1 MRTFGNQIQKQGFG
15 AGVELLIAMGPE
27 LVILALEIS
36 TELKGNREEFQ
47 EWTYVL
53 SALLLT
59 VLL

>member
-27 LVILALEIS
+27 LVILALEIC
-36 TELKGNREEFQ
+36 TELNGNREEFQ